1 MARCTA
7 RATHTAVRAR
17 AYIRGAATNAPLNET
32 GGNLYAGLPARI
44 ADEGIIEEMPLTG
57 NILITGGSGTLG
69 HAILTKA
76 AREQWDARFTIYARS
91 ESRLARMRQR
101 FPHAHYLIGDVRD
114 YERLEAAVAGHDVVI
129 HAAAMKRIPEC
140 EQAPGECF
148 ATNVQGSAN
157 VARACVRQGVTT
169 AIAISTDKAC
179 RAITVYGASKL
190 MMEGI
195 WRGQEEGATRFVA
208 VRYGN
213 VVASTGSVIPLWR
226 EQYKQGKPLTITDQ
240 RMTRFW
246 MAPSEAVE
254 LIETAFIGAKCNE
267 VLIPKMHALSIPSL
281 ANIICPGAKL
291 TEIGLRSTEKLH
303 EDLVHTCEAT
313 METPNIFALSSLG
326 EIGHSYDSA
335 RCPTLNKDAFLSMLA
350 ESEELERCG

>member
-1 MARCTA
+1 
-7 RATHTAVRAR
+7 
-17 AYIRGAATNAPLNET
+17 
-32 GGNLYAGLPARI
+32 
-44 ADEGIIEEMPLTG
+44 MPLSG
-57 NILITGGSGTLG
+57 NILVTGGSGTLG

-101 FPHAHYLIGDVRD
+101 FPKAHYLIGDVRD
-114 YERLEAAVAGHDVVI
+114 YERLEAAITGHDVVI

-140 EQAPGECF
+140 EQAPNECF

-157 VARACVRQGVTT
+157 VARACVNQGVRT

-195 WRGQEEGATRFVA
+195 WRGQEEGHTKFVA

-226 EQYKQGKPLTITDQ
+226 EQYKQNKPLTITDS

-246 MAPSEAVE
+246 MAPSEAVQ
-254 LIETAFIGAKCNE
+254 LIEKADRDVHRA
-267 VLIPKMHALSIPSL
+267 VLIPKMSALSIPSL
-281 ANIICPGAKL
+281 AEIICPGARF

-303 EDLVHTCEAT
+303 EDLVHSCEAGVES
-313 METPNIFALSSLG
+313 ETFYTLIEGRSYWAQMPS
-326 EIGHSYDSA
+326 IGHSYRSED
-335 RCPTLNKDAFLSMLA
+335 CPRLAKDGFLSMIA
-350 ESEELERCG
+350 EAEELEHRDY

>member
-1 MARCTA
+1 
-7 RATHTAVRAR
+7 
-17 AYIRGAATNAPLNET
+17 
-32 GGNLYAGLPARI
+32 
-44 ADEGIIEEMPLTG
+44 MPLTG

-76 AREQWDARFTIYARS
+76 AREQWDAHFTIFARS

-101 FPHAHYLIGDVRD
+101 FPKARYLIGDVRD
-114 YERLEAAVAGHDVVI
+114 YERLEAAIAGHDVVI

-157 VARACVRQGVTT
+157 VARACVAQGVKT

-195 WRGQEEGATRFVA
+195 WRGQEEGHTKFVA

-226 EQYKQGKPLTITDQ
+226 EQYKQGKPLTITDR

-246 MAPSEAVE
+246 MAPSEAVALVE
-254 LIETAFIGAKCNE
+254 KADKDVHRA
-267 VLIPKMHALSIPSL
+267 VLIPKMSALSIPSL
-281 ANIICPGAKL
+281 AEIICPGARL

-303 EDLVHTCEAT
+303 EDLVHSCEQASEGPYHYVLT
-313 METPNIFALSSLG
+313 DEQQEGQKVRSVVSID
-326 EIGHSYDSA
+326 HSYDSA
-335 RCPTLNKDAFLSMLA
+335 RCPTLTKEAFLSMLA
-350 ESEELERCG
+350 EAEELERNG

>member
-1 MARCTA
+1 
-7 RATHTAVRAR
+7 
-17 AYIRGAATNAPLNET
+17 
-32 GGNLYAGLPARI
+32 
-44 ADEGIIEEMPLTG
+44 MPLTG

-76 AREQWDARFTIYARS
+76 AREQWDARFTIFARS

-101 FPHAHYLIGDVRD
+101 FPNARYLIGDVRD
-114 YERLEAAVAGHDVVI
+114 YERLEAAIAGHDVVI

-157 VARACVRQGVTT
+157 VARACITQGVKT

-195 WRGQEEGATRFVA
+195 WRGQEEGPTKFVA

-226 EQYKQGKPLTITDQ
+226 EQYKQGKPLTITDR

-254 LIETAFIGAKCNE
+254 LIVGAFCAATIGGE
-267 VLIPKMHALSIPSL
+267 GTVLIPKMKALSIPSL
-281 ANIICPGAKL
+281 ADIICPGARL

-303 EDLVHTCEAT
+303 EDLVHTCEAAI
-313 METPNIFALSSLG
+313 ETPIAYTLSSSG
-326 EIGHSYDSA
+326 DIDHSYDSA
-335 RCPTLNKDAFLSMLA
+335 RCPTLSKDAFLSMLA
-350 ESEELERCG
+350 EAEELERNG